1 MMQAASPAR
10 AAWCSMP
17 PAAHDAAT
25 GLTEAEASARLRRDG
40 PNELPRSGRRS
51 VARIVLD
58 TVREPMFALLLGA
71 GGLYFA
77 LGDPAEAALLA
88 AFACLSV
95 GIAVVQEARTER
107 ALEALRDLSSPRAL
121 VIRDGQRRRI
131 PGREVVVGD
140 LLVLAEGDRLAAD
153 GVLLEAAALEVDE
166 SLLTGESVPVRKS
179 VAAPGHATTDERRP
193 SGDDLPFVYSGTLLV
208 RGQGLARV
216 TATGGATELGR
227 IGRALGDIEREPPR
241 LRAETARLAR
251 IFAALGIAL
260 SLLAAVLYGLS
271 RGDWPEAALGGIAL
285 AMSMLPEEL
294 PLVLTVFTV
303 MGAWRIARVGV
314 LTRRAAAIE
323 ALGAATVLCADKTGT
338 LTQNRMAVAE
348 LRDAHGAVLRLD
360 ADGVFHLAPWAR
372 SLVALAA
379 RASSDAAFD
388 PMERA
393 LHVLAAEAGVA
404 DGMGTA
410 VRDYPLDAGLAA
422 MGRAWSLPEGGAMI
436 AVKGAPEA
444 VVRLCRLPLPAAE
457 AALAAAAEMAG
468 HGLRVLGLAEARLG
482 PDRPLDGQLTDA
494 ALVFRGLV
502 ALADPLRPS
511 VPEAVRL
518 CRTAGIRIAMITG
531 DHPATA
537 AAIARKAGLAD
548 APVATGADIA
558 ALDEAAF
565 RARVQDIAVFARV
578 LPEQKLR
585 IVEALKA
592 AGEVVAMTGDGVND
606 APALKAAHIGIAM
619 GQRGTDV
626 AREAA
631 AVVLLD
637 DDFGDI
643 VGTIRTGRR
652 IFDNLRK
659 AMGFV
664 LAVHIPIAGLA
675 FLPLALGLPPLL
687 GPVHIAVLEM
697 VVDPVCS
704 IAFEAEPEEA
714 DVMSRPPRAPA
725 APLLS
730 APLVAWSALQGVL
743 GFAAPGGAYV
753 LGLWRDLPED
763 ELRSFV
769 FAALVLTA
777 VALTLVNRSFAAS
790 PLAALRRPNTTLAV
804 VLAGAG
810 LILLLVLLVP
820 PLAALFRFGPLRAGE
835 LLLAVAAA
843 LGVLLL
849 LQAVKPVF
857 AAHARPQ
864 RG

>member
-1 MMQAASPAR
+1 MAALAPLGR
-10 AAWCSMP
+10 ATEDP
-17 PAAHDAAT
+17 PA
-25 GLTEAEASARLRRDG
+25 GLSEAEAQARLRRDG
-40 PNELPRSGRRS
+40 PNELPRGGRRS
-51 VARIVLD
+51 VARILLD
-58 TVREPMFALLLGA
+58 TLREPMFALLLGA

-121 VIRDGQRRRI
+121 VVRDGQRRRI
-131 PGREVVVGD
+131 PGREVVIGD

-153 GVLLEAAALEVDE
+153 GILLEAMALEADE

-179 VAAPGHATTDERRP
+179 VAASSHAAAEARRP
-193 SGDDLPFVYSGTLLV
+193 GGDDLPFVYSGTVLV

-227 IGRALGDIEREPPR
+227 IGHALGAIEREPPR

-251 IFAALGIAL
+251 RVAALGIGI
-260 SLLAAVLYGLS
+260 SVLAAVLYGLLQ
-271 RGDWPEAALGGIAL
+271 GNWVEAALGGIAL
-285 AMSMLPEEL
+285 AMAMLPEEL

-323 ALGAATVLCADKTGT
+323 ALGAATVLCTDKTGT

-348 LRDAHGAVLRLD
+348 LRDADGAVLRLD
-360 ADGVFHLAPWAR
+360 ADGAAGLAPWAK
-372 SLVALAA
+372 SLAGLAA
-379 RASSDAAFD
+379 RASADAAFD

-393 LHVLAAEAGVA
+393 LHALAAEAGAA
-404 DGMGTA
+404 DGAGSS
-410 VRDYPLDAGLAA
+410 VRDYPLDDGLPA
-422 MGRAWSLPEGGAMI
+422 MGRAWSLPGGGTMI

-444 VVRLCRLPLPAAE
+444 VVRLCRLPPLAAE

-468 HGLRVLGLAEARLG
+468 RGLRVLGLAEARCG
-482 PDRPLDGQLTDA
+482 PGVSLDGGLADT

-518 CRTAGIRIAMITG
+518 CRSAGIRIAMITG

-548 APVATGADIA
+548 APVATGAELA
-558 ALDEAAF
+558 ALDDAAF
-565 RARVQDIAVFARV
+565 RARVQEIAVFARV

-631 AVVLLD
+631 AVVLLE

-643 VGTIRTGRR
+643 VATIRTGRR
-652 IFDNLRK
+652 VFDNLRK

-664 LAVHIPIAGLA
+664 LAIHIPIAGLA

-687 GPVHIAVLEM
+687 GPVHIAFLEM

-730 APLVAWSALQGVL
+730 ARLVAWSVLQGAV
-743 GFAAPGGAYV
+743 GFAAPAGAYL
-753 LGLWRDLPED
+753 LGLWRGLPED

-810 LILLLVLLVP
+810 LILVLVLLVP
-820 PLAALFRFGPLRAGE
+820 PLAELFRFGPLHADDLVLAVVAAFGVLIVLETVKPLFAAPARGRAG
-835 LLLAVAAA
+835 
-843 LGVLLL
+843 
-849 LQAVKPVF
+849 
-857 AAHARPQ
+857 
-864 RG
+864 